1 MSWNGSRTKPWALQ
15 CRLVTARRSLQQQI
29 DDLSERVEEL
39 AARLPA
45 RRRRGSLQADREA
58 VRQLIMDRGEATTA
72 ELREFT
78 GLSAQRVR
86 NAVWWLHTHDPNV
99 QRTGEA
105 RYAWTTDPAP
115 QGGDGRTAAT
125 AASAVPLGTSLPAP
139 PVTRNGV
146 TGPEPAPYVPRPLSR
161 PGWTRD
167 YKRVEIP

>member
-1 MSWNGSRTKPWALQ
+1 
-15 CRLVTARRSLQQQI
+15 VTARRSLQQQI

-58 VRQLIMDRGEATTA
+58 VRQLILDRGEATTA

-105 RYAWTTDPAP
+105 RYAWTVQPVP
-115 QGGDGRTAAT
+115 RGSDGRTASGT
-125 AASAVPLGTSLPAP
+125 AEASIVAPTGPSLSAP

-146 TGPEPAPYVPRPLSR
+146 TGPEPAPYVPRPPSR
-161 PGWTRD
+161 PGWTQD
-167 YKRVEIP
+167 YKRVEI